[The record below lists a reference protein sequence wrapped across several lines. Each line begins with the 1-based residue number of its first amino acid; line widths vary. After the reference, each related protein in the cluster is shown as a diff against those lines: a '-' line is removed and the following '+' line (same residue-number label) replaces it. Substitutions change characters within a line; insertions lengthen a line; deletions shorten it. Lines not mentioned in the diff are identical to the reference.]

1 MGYPGDWGGERTREW
16 SRLVA
21 VGWANAAAISV
32 PTTATQGPT
41 TKTATDGDT
50 GPRPG
55 ESTEEF
61 FARKDGEARAE
72 FAEAVKQWR
81 QERAGGGGHATVVEA
96 RGGFAREDGG
106 EMESG
111 ARSAAVSVNL

>member
-1 MGYPGDWGGERTREW
+1 MGYPGDWDGEQTREW

>member
-1 MGYPGDWGGERTREW
+1 MGSSGESAAEATREW
-16 SRLVA
+16 SRLVDI
-21 VGWANAAAISV
+21 GWANAAAISV
-32 PTTATQGPT
+32 PRPT
-41 TKTATDGDT
+41 SVAE

-61 FARKDGEARAE
+61 FSRKDEEARSE

-81 QERAGGGGHATVVEA
+81 QERAGGRGHATVVEA

-111 ARSAAVSVNL
+111 ARSAAISVNL